1 MYFDVP
7 GHFAVRRL
15 KRCFN
20 VLFWGDSDGMTT
32 GHYLGRSSSSAG
44 QEMGF
49 PMWILS
55 ASQVRH
61 GSMVPFL
68 LPWNFSW
75 RATERMTFM
84 THMAEKASMCHV
96 YVRQLKCIYN
106 KNWTLQFVI
115 NNIVYNKCHQCQ
127 PFCDG
132 YSSTYWSLPMSIIVS
147 VLPVFQ
153 GHSSIKQPPEYNG
166 CC

>member
-1 MYFDVP
+1 MYCFEVTLMAWQLVIIWAGRVP
-7 GHFAVRRL
+7 VPDKRWDFLCEFYQPVR
-15 KRCFN
+15 
-20 VLFWGDSDGMTT
+20 WD
-32 GHYLGRSSSSAG
+32 
-44 QEMGF
+44 
-49 PMWILS
+49 
-55 ASQVRH
+55 
-61 GSMVPFL
+61 MVPFL

-75 RATERMTFM
+75 RATERMTLM

-106 KNWTLQFVI
+106 KNWTLQFVT

-132 YSSTYWSLPMSIIVS
+132 YSSTYWSLPMSTIVS